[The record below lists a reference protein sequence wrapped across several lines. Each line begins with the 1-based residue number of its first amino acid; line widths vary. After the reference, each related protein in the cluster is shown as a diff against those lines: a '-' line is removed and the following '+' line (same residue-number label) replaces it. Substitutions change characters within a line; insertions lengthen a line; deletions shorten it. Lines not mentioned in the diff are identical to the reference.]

1 MLHDTRDKDILAV
14 TDSVY
19 LKLSAHKILVYKYRV
34 LYSLVENDSHVF
46 LDIVI
51 IECDYH
57 VLSAENVRRSHKNRI
72 VYLVCNFKSLVTSH
86 DSEAL
91 RSLYFQLFKQ
101 LVKSLSVL
109 SSVDSVRRST
119 KNVYTMLSH
128 MLCKLDSSLS
138 AECHN
143 NANRLLNSDDVHNV
157 LVSKRLE
164 IKSVS
169 SVKVS

>member
-1 MLHDTRDKDILAV
+1 MLHDTRDKNILAV

-19 LKLSAHKILVYKYRV
+19 LKLSTHKILVYKYRV
-34 LYSLVENDSHVF
+34 LDSLVENDSHVF
-46 LDIVI
+46 LDIII

-57 VLSAENVRRSHKNRI
+57 VLSAKNVRRSHKNRI

-91 RSLYFQLFKQ
+91 RPFYLKLFKQ
-101 LVKSLSVL
+101 FVKSLSVL
-109 SSVDSVRRST
+109 SSVNSVRRST

-143 NANRLLNSDDVHNV
+143 NSNRLFNSDDVHNV

-169 SVKVS
+169 SIKVS

>member
-1 MLHDTRDKDILAV
+1 MLHDTRDKDILTV

-51 IECDYH
+51 VECDYH

-72 VYLVCNFKSLVTSH
+72 VYLICDLESLITSH
-86 DSEAL
+86 NSEAL
-91 RSLYFQLFKQ
+91 RSFYLKLFKQ
-101 LVKSLSVL
+101 FVKSLSVL
-109 SSVDSVRRST
+109 SSVNSVRRST
-119 KNVYTMLSH
+119 QNVYTMLSH

-143 NANRLLNSDDVHNV
+143 NSNRLFNSDDVHNV

-169 SVKVS
+169 SIKVS

>member
-46 LDIVI
+46 LDIII

-72 VYLVCNFKSLVTSH
+72 MYLICNFESLVTSH
-86 DSEAL
+86 DRKAL
-91 RSLYFQLFKQ
+91 RSLYLKLFKQ
-101 LVKSLSVL
+101 FVKSLSVL
-109 SSVDSVRRST
+109 SSVNSVRRST
-119 KNVYTMLSH
+119 KNVYTMFSH
-128 MLCKLDSSLS
+128 VLCELDSSLS

-143 NANRLLNSDDVHNV
+143 NSNRLFNSDDVHNI

-169 SVKVS
+169 SIKVS

>member
-1 MLHDTRDKDILAV
+1 MLHDTRDKNILAV

-34 LYSLVENDSHVF
+34 LDSLVENDSHVF

-72 VYLVCNFKSLVTSH
+72 MYLICDLESLVTSH

-91 RSLYFQLFKQ
+91 RSFYLKLFKQ

-119 KNVYTMLSH
+119 KNVYTMFSH
-128 MLCKLDSSLS
+128 VLCKLDSSLS

-143 NANRLLNSDDVHNV
+143 NSNRLFNSDDVHNV

>member
-1 MLHDTRDKDILAV
+1 MLHDTRDKNILAV

-51 IECDYH
+51 VECDYH
-57 VLSAENVRRSHKNRI
+57 VLSAKNVRRSHKNRI
-72 VYLVCNFKSLVTSH
+72 VYLVCDLESLVTSH
-86 DSEAL
+86 DRKAL
-91 RSLYFQLFKQ
+91 RSLYFKLFKQ

-119 KNVYTMLSH
+119 KNVYTMFSH
-128 MLCKLDSSLS
+128 VLCKLDSSLS

-143 NANRLLNSDDVHNV
+143 NSNRLFNSDDVHNV

-169 SVKVS
+169 SIKVS

>member
-1 MLHDTRDKDILAV
+1 MLHDTRDKNILAV

-19 LKLSAHKILVYKYRV
+19 LKLSTHKILVYKYRV
-34 LYSLVENDSHVF
+34 LDSLVENDSHVF
-46 LDIVI
+46 LDIII

-57 VLSAENVRRSHKNRI
+57 VLSAKNVRRSHKNRI

-86 DSEAL
+86 DRKAL
-91 RSLYFQLFKQ
+91 RSLYFKLFKQ

-128 MLCKLDSSLS
+128 MLCELDSSLS

-143 NANRLLNSDDVHNV
+143 NANRLFNSDDVHNV

-169 SVKVS
+169 SIKVS

>member
-1 MLHDTRDKDILAV
+1 MLHDTRDKNILAV

-19 LKLSAHKILVYKYRV
+19 LKLSTHKILVYKHRV

-46 LDIVI
+46 LDII
-51 IECDYH
+51 IVECDYH

-119 KNVYTMLSH
+119 QNVYTMFSH
-128 MLCKLDSSLS
+128 MLCELDSSLS
-138 AECHN
+138 AERHN
-143 NANRLLNSDDVHNV
+143 NADRLLNSDDVHNV
-157 LVSKRLE
+157 LVGKRLE

-169 SVKVS
+169 SIKVS